1 MNRTDAVKEVQK
13 WASHESRA
21 LWFLNRLEERHG
33 LLRQATEARI
43 ARQSLIRRIAE
54 LAVDGQVAVWESGRD
69 CDSVSYRGFKC
80 LIPATVAEFD
90 ALYEHEHK
98 WADGPFCLWV
108 ESPLLER
115 QRCSRDLGMEAF
127 EDGHSHVIFD

>member
-33 LLRQATEARI
+33 LLAQATEARV

-54 LAVDGQVAVWESGRD
+54 LQVGGQVAVWESGRD
-69 CDSVSYRGFKC
+69 CDSVRYSGFKC

-90 ALYEHEHK
+90 ALYEHEHQ

-115 QRCSRDLGMEAF
+115 QRCSRDLALEAF
-127 EDGHSHVIFD
+127 EDGHSHVIYD

>member
-1 MNRTDAVKEVQK
+1 MNKVEAVKEVQK
-13 WASHESRA
+13 WAENESRA

-33 LLRQATEARI
+33 LLAQATEARV

-54 LAVDGQVAVWESGRD
+54 LQVGGQVAVWESGRD
-69 CDSVSYRGFKC
+69 CDSVRYSGFKC
-80 LIPATVAEFD
+80 LIPATVREFD
-90 ALYEHEHK
+90 ALYEHEHQ

-115 QRCSRDLGMEAF
+115 QRCSRDLALEAF
-127 EDGHSHVIFD
+127 EDGHSHVIYD

>member
-1 MNRTDAVKEVQK
+1 MNEKEAVKEVQK
-13 WASHESRA
+13 WAEDESRA

-33 LLRQATEARI
+33 LLAQATEARV

-54 LAVDGQVAVWESGRD
+54 LQVGGQVAVWESGRD
-69 CDSVSYRGFKC
+69 CDSVRYRGFKC

-90 ALYEHEHK
+90 ALYEHEHQ

-115 QRCSRDLGMEAF
+115 TRCSRDLGMEAF

>member
-13 WASHESRA
+13 WASNESRS

-33 LLRQATEARI
+33 LLREATEARV

-54 LAVDGQVAVWESGRD
+54 FAVDGQVAVWESGRD
-69 CDSVSYRGFKC
+69 CDSVRYKGFKC
-80 LIPATVAEFD
+80 LIPASVAEFD

-108 ESPLLER
+108 ESPEVER
-115 QRCSRDLGMEAF
+115 EYHSRDLGMEAF
-127 EDGHSHVIFD
+127 ENGHSHVIYD

>member
-21 LWFLNRLEERHG
+21 LWFLNRLEERHW
-33 LLRQATEARI
+33 LLAQATEARV

-54 LAVDGQVAVWESGRD
+54 LQVGGQVAVWESGRD
-69 CDSVSYRGFKC
+69 CDSVRYRGFKC

-90 ALYEHEHK
+90 ALYEHEHQ

-115 QRCSRDLGMEAF
+115 QRCSRDLALEAF
-127 EDGHSHVIFD
+127 EDGHSHVIYD

>member
-1 MNRTDAVKEVQK
+1 MNKVEAVKEVQK
-13 WASHESRA
+13 WAENESRA

-33 LLRQATEARI
+33 LLAQATEARV

-54 LAVDGQVAVWESGRD
+54 LQVGGQVAVWESGRD
-69 CDSVSYRGFKC
+69 CDSVRYRGFKC

-90 ALYEHEHK
+90 ALYEHENQ
-98 WADGPFCLWV
+98 WADGPFSLWV

-115 QRCSRDLGMEAF
+115 QRCSRDLALEAF
-127 EDGHSHVIFD
+127 EDGHSHVIYD

>member
-13 WASHESRA
+13 WAEDESRA

-33 LLRQATEARI
+33 LLAQATEARV

-54 LAVDGQVAVWESGRD
+54 LQVGGQVAVWESGRD
-69 CDSVSYRGFKC
+69 CDSVRYRGFKC

-90 ALYEHEHK
+90 ALYEHEHQ

-115 QRCSRDLGMEAF
+115 QRCSRDLALEAF
-127 EDGHSHVIFD
+127 EDGHSHVIYD